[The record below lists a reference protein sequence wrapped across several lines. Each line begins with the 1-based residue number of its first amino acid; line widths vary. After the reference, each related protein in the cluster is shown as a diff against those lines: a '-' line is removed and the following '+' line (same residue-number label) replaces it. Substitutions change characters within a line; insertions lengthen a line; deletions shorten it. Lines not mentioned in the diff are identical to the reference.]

1 MTDMT
6 AITAITTVTTTTGL
20 VGAQRLD
27 LGASGLLEVVAAKAD
42 SPSTVVVRAA
52 DGTPRLTLTISSGEI
67 LLDCVSGAT
76 RLRVAGA
83 LTVDADS
90 MRLAATHDMALHCG
104 GDLTLSAGGRIDAV
118 AERVSLEATCGDAS
132 ITANDD
138 VRIEGERIR
147 MNA

>member
-1 MTDMT
+1 MPDVKATPVIGIAD
-6 AITAITTVTTTTGL
+6 
-20 VGAQRLD
+20 AQRLD
-27 LGASGLLEVVAAKAD
+27 LGASGLLDIAAAT
-42 SPSTVVVRAA
+42 PGQPGTVVVRAA
-52 DGTPRLTLTISSGEI
+52 DGTARLTLTIFAGEI

-76 RLRVAGA
+76 RLRIAGA
-83 LTVDADS
+83 LTVDADRVQLS
-90 MRLAATHDMALHCG
+90 ATNDMTLHCG

-118 AERVSLEATCGDAS
+118 AQRVSLEATLGDAL

>member
-1 MTDMT
+1 MMGIVD
-6 AITAITTVTTTTGL
+6 
-20 VGAQRLD
+20 AQRLD
-27 LGASGLLEVVAAKAD
+27 LGVSGLLDVAAGAID
-42 SPSTVVVRAA
+42 HPGTVVVRTA
-52 DGTPRLTLTISSGEI
+52 DGTPRLTLTISASEI

-76 RLRVAGA
+76 RLRIAGA
-83 LTVDADS
+83 LTVDADRVQLS
-90 MRLAATHDMALHCG
+90 ATNDMALHCG

-118 AERVSLEATCGDAS
+118 AQRVSLEATRGDAL